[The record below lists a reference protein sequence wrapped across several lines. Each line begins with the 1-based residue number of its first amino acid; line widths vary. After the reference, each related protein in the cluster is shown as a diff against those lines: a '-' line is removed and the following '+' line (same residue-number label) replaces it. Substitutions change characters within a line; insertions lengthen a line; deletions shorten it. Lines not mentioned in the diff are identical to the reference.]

1 MSETNISRALPVNT
15 QAMKALQQEI
25 AEQSAMIVESEED
38 LNQYLEVSVFN
49 PLLQAQRFR
58 GLKDLQ
64 SHLSHNLE
72 EVEEPEVKQVTEA
85 EKVDEAATRFQKNNY
100 ELNAQTLRILRG
112 RILPT
117 DTPEEVLAKVL
128 SVYSDPALADEA
140 LDFLLETADAEMQEL
155 LQKVKEDLNNT
166 RGREIRAG
174 RNMGAQAREFS
185 QEGLGSP
192 TSLRDIYRDVTGNP
206 REPLKLFD
214 ELSEKFPY
222 SKMKSVITFLL
233 HALGSDLKSKGPS
246 IAHGELK
253 RLLDETRSLQGILG
267 IFRFFQSRM
276 GLIQR
281 LFGNYQLSLPARL
294 NFEAIAK
301 VFVKILAERYM
312 NPEKILQTAKLL
324 GVSEET
330 AAQLVI
336 YSQMLDALKQIAPRY
351 YRNPQHRDELRKAFI
366 DTLEQLEDDLEEEE
380 EEKEEEDK

>member
-1 MSETNISRALPVNT
+1 
-15 QAMKALQQEI
+15 MKALQQEI
-25 AEQSAMIVESEED
+25 AEQTAMIVESEED

-64 SHLSHNLE
+64 SHLTHDLE

-117 DTPEEVLAKVL
+117 DTPEKILATVL

-140 LDFLLETADAEMQEL
+140 LDFLIETADAEMQEL
-155 LQKVKEDLNNT
+155 LQKAKEDLNNT

-214 ELSEKFPY
+214 ELSDKFPY
-222 SKMKSVITFLL
+222 GKMKSVITFLL

-246 IAHGELK
+246 IAHAELK

-301 VFVKILAERYM
+301 IFVKILSERYM

-330 AAQLVI
+330 AAQLII

-351 YRNPQHRDELRKAFI
+351 YRNPQHRDELRKSFI

-380 EEKEEEDK
+380 EEKEEDDK